1 MLPTVLAFER
11 PLLCV
16 RPHVLDQ
23 PHVVLELSHAEG
35 AGVHVTPSPAT
46 GVTAGRASP
55 NNSAAGATGLA
66 RSPHHDRGSGG
77 GGRGARQGMGG
88 QGDCG

>member
-46 GVTAGRASP
+46 GVTAGRTGP
-55 NNSAAGATGLA
+55 NNSAGATGLA

>member
-46 GVTAGRASP
+46 GVTAGRTSP
-55 NNSAAGATGLA
+55 NNSAGATGLA